1 MSAVGQALGK
11 IVVDPSAR
19 VRRIEDEYLRPL
31 PPLWSRRVLPMQCWA
46 SAVRGHGSGEYRPSL
61 TNLGRRAGESGVART
76 LPTAAMT
83 TGAARL
89 DELR

>member
-31 PPLWSRRVLPMQCWA
+31 PPSGPGASSQCNA
-46 SAVRGHGSGEYRPSL
+46 GPVQLGVTDRESTGHRSQ
-61 TNLGRRAGESGVART
+61 TWAGERGVART